1 MHIDKNIPLPKAK
14 AGKKSKPRFFD
25 DMEVGD
31 SVFFEDRV
39 MAYRLRGSLHNSGM
53 RPAIREV
60 DGGFRVWR
68 MK

>member
-53 RPAIREV
+53 GLGF
-60 DGGFRVWR
+60 GGWTNDLCLF
-68 MK
+68 